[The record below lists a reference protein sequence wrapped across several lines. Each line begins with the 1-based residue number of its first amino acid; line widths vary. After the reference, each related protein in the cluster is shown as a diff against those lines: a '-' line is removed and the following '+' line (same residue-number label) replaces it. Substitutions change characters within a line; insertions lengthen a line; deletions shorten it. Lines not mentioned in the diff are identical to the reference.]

1 MDAERARSGLSV
13 AMEQELYRLL
23 GRLLGTLEAMATDAQ
38 EPVEGRQR
46 IWLQQA
52 LDSGH
57 ELKEHLEA
65 LAFLASPRPEERLAR
80 APYPVRRMVE
90 HAVRAAGW
98 QASERDVDL
107 ILPALERWAER
118 NVNVDVRAIDRV
130 IRGLCEHLV
139 QRVGAGG
146 RVEVTLTEEEQG
158 GLRIALQAEGER
170 ADVTPRGPSELLFAA
185 WQCIAAL
192 HGGRLGL
199 DVTGLSATLWLP
211 LCSE

>member
-1 MDAERARSGLSV
+1 MDAERARAGLSV
-13 AMEQELYRLL
+13 TMEQELYRLL

-65 LAFLASPRPEERLAR
+65 LAFLASPRPEERLVR

-130 IRGLCEHLV
+130 IRGVCEQVV
-139 QRVGAGG
+139 QWVGMGG
-146 RVEVTLTEEEQG
+146 RVEVTLSEEQG
-158 GLRIALQAEGER
+158 GLRIALTAEGNR
-170 ADVTPRGPSELLFAA
+170 AEGTLRGPSELLFAA

-199 DVTGLSATLWLP
+199 DTGALSATLWLP
-211 LCSE
+211 LCAE

>member
-1 MDAERARSGLSV
+1 MDAERARAGLSV
-13 AMEQELYRLL
+13 SMEQELYRLL

-46 IWLQQA
+46 LWLQQA

-65 LAFLASPRPEERLAR
+65 LVFLASPHPDERLVR

-139 QRVGAGG
+139 QWVGTGG
-146 RVEVTLTEEEQG
+146 RVEVTLSEEQG
-158 GLRIALQAEGER
+158 GLRIALLAEGDR
-170 ADVTPRGPSELLFAA
+170 AGTPRPPSELLFAA
-185 WQCIAAL
+185 WQCIAGL

-199 DVTGLSATLWLP
+199 DVASLSATLWLP